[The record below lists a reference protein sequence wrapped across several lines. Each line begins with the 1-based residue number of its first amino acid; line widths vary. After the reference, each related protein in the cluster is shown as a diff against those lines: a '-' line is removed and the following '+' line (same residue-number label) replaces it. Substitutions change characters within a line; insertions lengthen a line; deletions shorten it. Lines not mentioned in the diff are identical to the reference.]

1 MPQLSRICGNYEK
14 KVLDKE
20 EETGKEGAGTR
31 MPAALS
37 SYGRFRHEP
46 FSVRCFFGILP
57 DRTSIGRAGRI
68 ARRGGKKT
76 DIGMVPGRY

>member
-1 MPQLSRICGNYEK
+1 LI
-14 KVLDKE
+14 D
-20 EETGKEGAGTR
+20 KEGAGTR

-57 DRTSIGRAGRI
+57 DRTSIGRTGRI